1 MIAKLWDNTGLI
13 VALVLIA
20 EGLLPFVA
28 PRLWRSMFER
38 LLTLRDGQIRFV
50 GLMSLAI
57 GLLVLVFIA

>member
-28 PRLWRSMFER
+28 PRLWRSTFER

-50 GLMSLAI
+50 GLVSLVA
-57 GLLVLVFIA
+57 GLILLAVLG